1 MRKLEALADSII
13 AYNGSNDPMSPLYK
27 GRNPC
32 GLKAFA
38 DKHTKD
44 ALGNR
49 TFKTWLD
56 GYQALLFDLKVK
68 CGGKSHNKAL
78 TPQSNLAA
86 LAKSLYMAE
95 STGPYLAKFLKKALD
110 DESITKDT
118 HIGTFMEVE

>member
-1 MRKLEALADSII
+1 MRKIEALADSII

-27 GRNPC
+27 GRNPG

-38 DKHTKD
+38 EKHSKD
-44 ALGNR
+44 AAGNR

-68 CGGKSHNKAL
+68 CGGKSHNKRL
-78 TPQSNLAA
+78 TPESNLGA
-86 LAKSLYMAE
+86 LATSLYMPE
-95 STGPYLAKFLKKALD
+95 STGPYMAKFLKKALD

-118 HIGTFMEVE
+118 AIGTFMEVE